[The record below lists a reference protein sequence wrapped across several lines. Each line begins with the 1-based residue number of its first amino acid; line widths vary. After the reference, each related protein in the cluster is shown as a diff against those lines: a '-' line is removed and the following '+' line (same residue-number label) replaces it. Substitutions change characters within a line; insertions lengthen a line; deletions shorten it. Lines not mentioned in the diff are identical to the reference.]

1 MHFLEK
7 FNCWAVCRGLLN
19 VCYAATILPC
29 CALSLRGKLSLASN
43 DCCAPLIQ
51 NYDYDDNSVMGMANY
66 IYKGSASKT
75 GGRMRISARWT
86 VDPFPDTMTKGK
98 TKTRATHRQTEPH
111 FVLMVILIFS
121 DLSTFC
127 YARRAENA
135 KVVKRIHQGQ
145 ERFNQRVSGLLLCYN
160 MPWQTFHEDILCSA
174 SKCCNRWPDDRWGGQ
189 DHPRSLSGHV
199 RHLYHL
205 YHLYSTLK

>member
-1 MHFLEK
+1 MSILHFNFALTFWNRSSTPSILMHFLEK
-7 FNCWAVCRGLLN
+7 FNCWAVCRSLLN
-19 VCYAATILPC
+19 VCYAATILSC

-75 GGRMRISARWT
+75 GGRIRISARWK

-135 KVVKRIHQGQ
+135 KVVKRMHQGQ
-145 ERFNQRVSGLLLCYN
+145 ERFNQRVSGPCFYARTSYCMTN
-160 MPWQTFHEDILCSA
+160 FP
-174 SKCCNRWPDDRWGGQ
+174 
-189 DHPRSLSGHV
+189 
-199 RHLYHL
+199 
-205 YHLYSTLK
+205 